1 MKEVFINFLIKLNI
15 MKQNFYFTVLPK
27 IMVRKA
33 LRPFLFLFIMTLG
46 ISLSAQIV
54 KGTVKDA
61 DTGETLIGASIIEVN
76 TNNGTTSDLDGN
88 FAIRVSSTN
97 ATLKISYIG
106 YNDVML
112 NLEGKTQVDVKLS
125 AGAQLEEVVVTALGI
140 SREKKAL
147 SYSAQQ
153 VNSDELNA
161 VKDANVINSLTGK
174 AAGVFINKSMSGTG
188 GSTKVLLRGNSS
200 TRNNQPL
207 YVIDGIPVYNYSTSQ
222 PTSVWGASNSRS
234 GLGRDGGDAISNI
247 NSEDIES
254 ISILKGAS
262 AAALYGSQA
271 ANGAI
276 LITTKKGAEGKTS
289 VTFSSNFT
297 VENPLLTPDLQYTY
311 GQTTA
316 GSRDSWG
323 DKLSTPAAD
332 HVSDFFE
339 TGKTWINSITMSGG
353 SKVAQ
358 TYLSYANTKSNS
370 ILPTSDFTKHNLMLK
385 ETAKFFNDKLDVN
398 ASINYITQKG
408 NNRPTAG
415 LYFNPLTGL
424 YFFPRGLDFNT
435 YKNEYE
441 VFDKTR
447 NTNVQNWTA
456 NKDVEQNPY
465 WILNRNKNF
474 DTRNRIFSTIGLNY
488 KLTEKVNI
496 MARGNI
502 DKTYDQF
509 DQRSYAS
516 TQGAIADHNGRYLLQ
531 NDEATQYYG
540 DVILNYKNNFGDLS
554 FTGNVGSSITD
565 TKKATDAFDS
575 KGTDLKFANVFSM
588 QNMNQS
594 GTQYYSRKQL
604 QSVFG
609 SLQFGY
615 NNFLYFDVTGRNDW
629 SSSFANTS
637 TNSYF
642 YPSFGV
648 SAILSEMFNVPSLN
662 FAKFRASYAIVGN
675 DVDAYVTNLSHSI
688 NPVTGLMTNTI
699 GVLPGTE
706 LQPEKSKSL
715 EFGLDL
721 RFLDNKLNFDITYYK
736 SNTENQFV
744 SISAPAGSGF
754 SKYLVNAGNIE
765 NKGWEALIGYT
776 PIKTKNLEWNTSL
789 NFTKN
794 KNTVLELHEGLSDG
808 IFFLTDAGVNS
819 YAMVIKEGSSFGDI
833 YGKVF
838 KRDANG
844 VVMADE
850 SGKPLPDGF
859 GYIGNP
865 NPDFMMGFNNT
876 FTMGSLSFKFLIDGR
891 FGGEVMSITQAMIDE
906 LGVSQAT
913 ADARDNGGVD
923 FTVVKPD
930 GSTLNKIDANVFYQ
944 GVAGRAGITENYVY
958 DASNVRLR
966 ELAIGYTIPASMT
979 KMLGSSTKLKVSL
992 VGRNLFFLMNKAPF
1006 DPDVS
1011 MSTGVGLQGV
1021 DVFSIPSTRSFGV
1034 NITANF

>member
-1 MKEVFINFLIKLNI
+1 MKR
-15 MKQNFYFTVLPK
+15 NFYFMAVHKIVLGK
-27 IMVRKA
+27 VLKS
-33 LRPFLFLFIMTLG
+33 FLFLFMLFLG
-46 ISLSAQIV
+46 LNLSAQII

-61 DTGETLIGASIIEVN
+61 DSHETLIGASIVEVN
-76 TNNGTTSDLDGN
+76 TTNGTTSDLNGK
-88 FAIRVSSTN
+88 FEIRVSSPS

-112 NLEGKTQVDVKLS
+112 KLDGNTNVEVLLTAGTQLD
-125 AGAQLEEVVVTALGI
+125 EVVVTALGI

-147 SYSAQQ
+147 AYSAQQ
-153 VNSDELNA
+153 VNSDELNT
-161 VKDANVINSLTGK
+161 VKDASVINSLTGK

-207 YVIDGIPVYNYSTSQ
+207 YVIDGVPVYNFSTSQ

-289 VTFSSNFT
+289 VSFSSNFT
-297 VENPLLTPDLQYTY
+297 AENPLLTPDLQYTY
-311 GQTTA
+311 GQTTE

-323 DKLSTPAAD
+323 DKLSNPATD
-332 HVSDFFE
+332 HVADFFR

-353 SKVAQ
+353 GKVAQ
-358 TYLSYANTKSNS
+358 TYLSYANTKSSS
-370 ILPTSDFTKHNLMLK
+370 ILPTSDFSKHNLMLK
-385 ETAKFFNDKLDVN
+385 ESAKFFNEKLNVN
-398 ASINYITQKG
+398 ASINYINQRG

-424 YFFPRGLDFNT
+424 YFFPRGLDFES
-435 YKNEYE
+435 YKNDFE

-474 DTRNRIFSTIGLNY
+474 DTRNRVFSTIALNY
-488 KLTEKVNI
+488 KLTDNI
-496 MARGNI
+496 SLMSRGNI
-502 DKTYDQF
+502 DKTYDKF

-516 TQGAIADHNGRYLLQ
+516 TQGAIADYNGRYLLQ
-531 NDEATQYYG
+531 NDEATQYYA
-540 DVILNYKNNFGDLS
+540 DIILNYTNNFGELS
-554 FTGNVGSSITD
+554 FTSNLGSSITD

-575 KGTDLKFANVFSM
+575 KGTDLKFANIFSL

-594 GTQYYSRKQL
+594 GTQYFSKKQL
-604 QSVFG
+604 QSIFG

-615 NNFLYFDVTGRNDW
+615 KSMLYFDVTGRNDW
-629 SSSFANTS
+629 SSSFAFTS
-637 TNSYF
+637 TKSYF

-648 SAILSEMFNVPSLN
+648 SAILSEMFKVPSLN

-675 DVDAYVTNLSHSI
+675 DVDAYATNLSHSI
-688 NPVTGLMTNTI
+688 DPVTGLQINTV

-721 RFLDNKLNFDITYYK
+721 RFLENRLNFDITYYK
-736 SNTENQFV
+736 SNTENQFIT
-744 SISAPAGSGF
+744 ISAPAGSGY

-776 PIKTKNLEWNTSL
+776 PVKTDKFEWNTSL

-808 IFFLTDAGVNS
+808 VFFLTDAGVNS

-833 YGKVF
+833 YGKIF

-850 SGKPLPDGF
+850 NGKPLPDGF

-865 NPDFMMGFNNT
+865 NPDFMLGFNNT
-876 FTMGSLSFKFLIDGR
+876 INFGDVSFKFLIDGR

-930 GSTLNKIDANVFYQ
+930 GTTLNKIDADVFYQ

-958 DASNVRLR
+958 DASNIRLR
-966 ELAIGYTIPASMT
+966 EFSIGYSIPSSMT
-979 KMLGSSTKLKVSL
+979 QVLGSKTKLKVSL

-1021 DVFSIPSTRSFGV
+1021 DVFAIPSTRSFGV
-1034 NITANF
+1034 NLTANF